1 MYEKNIIHR
10 DIKLENF
17 LIKYINKEKTKY
29 IIKLGDYGIGKIKS
43 TSVSN
48 IISSGK
54 KGTDETMAPEIL
66 LEKTTIY
73 ESTVDIYSLGV
84 ILYQLSHNLNHPY
97 EMNSMKRIIQYNEH
111 FEKDDLNISFDNSI
125 KNENFKDLVS
135 KMLKLNPQNRL
146 KWKEYFIHPFFK

>member
-1 MYEKNIIHR
+1 MYEKKIIHR
-10 DIKLENF
+10 DIKTENF

-29 IIKLGDYGIGKIKS
+29 IIKLGDYGIGKIIS

-48 IISSGK
+48 IISSGI
-54 KGTDETMAPEIL
+54 KGSIETIAPEIL

-97 EMNSMKRIIQYNEH
+97 EIKLVKLIREYDKH
-111 FEKDDLNISFDNSI
+111 FENDDLNIKFDNSI

-135 KMLKLNPQNRL
+135 KMLKLKPQNRL
-146 KWKEYFIHPFFK
+146 KWKEYIDHPFFK